1 MEEAQGKQKITNKQ
15 YYMISDNEN
24 YVKKIR
30 QSERK
35 ENDQKEIFEIRVAT
49 EVFSG
54 EVTSEGET

>member
-1 MEEAQGKQKITNKQ
+1 
-15 YYMISDNEN
+15 MISDNEN